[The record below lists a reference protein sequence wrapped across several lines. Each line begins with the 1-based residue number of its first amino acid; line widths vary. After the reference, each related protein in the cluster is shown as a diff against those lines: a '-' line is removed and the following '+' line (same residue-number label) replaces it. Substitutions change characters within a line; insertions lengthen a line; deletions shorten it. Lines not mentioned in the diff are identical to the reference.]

1 MQIKYLHEAMQQF
14 SDNFTRNM
22 TFSGVVVRT
31 VYKFPQEIPYLEN
44 KAVVAYYGNSSV
56 NVDKSE
62 NVVYD
67 YSALLNAE
75 TEEQVRNPEVKT
87 YLISEL
93 TRDKYV
99 EIVQNNVV
107 VSEKMKKLRDELELL
122 KEIERI

>member
-1 MQIKYLHEAMQQF
+1 MQIKYLHEAMRQF

-22 TFSGVVVRT
+22 TFSGVAVRT

-56 NVDKSE
+56 NADKSE

-107 VSEKMKKLRDELELL
+107 VSERMKKLRDELELL